1 MCHNLMFLFQ
11 YNHIFNLLR
20 DIFGFNEIKDG
31 DIIKDTLKI
40 LLEFDNIEINKHLIK
55 RGFI

>member
-1 MCHNLMFLFQ
+1 MFLFQ